1 MRKMW
6 GAVASSVISWWKIS
20 AVLCYQRMWS
30 KPHGSLCHSDYTN
43 DMIRPAALVS
53 HIIAFRS
60 HCKRPYLRP
69 AKQKEN
75 KFPRPTNHRWA
86 RLFLFQIYGC
96 QHVGQCWTSF
106 RTWTWSRPT
115 NDQMI
120 LPITLH
126 KCSKWQSSW
135 TWRHVLYLKECSQ
148 CTVRYPFN
156 PHKCRS
162 LQDDHLKKKMNCQ
175 CQPRR

>member
-1 MRKMW
+1 MEQASRFTLSFW
-6 GAVASSVISWWKIS
+6 LHERHDPASGASVAHHCVPVPLQA
-20 AVLCYQRMWS
+20 AVPQNCQT
-30 KPHGSLCHSDYTN
+30 KKT
-43 DMIRPAALVS
+43 
-53 HIIAFRS
+53 
-60 HCKRPYLRP
+60 
-69 AKQKEN
+69 N

-148 CTVRYPFN
+148 CTARYPFN

-162 LQDDHLKKKMNCQ
+162 LQENHLKKNELPMPATALDGLAASHQLYLIAIYRCW
-175 CQPRR
+175 